1 MSTIF
6 FSSLIGPVPVAVVM
20 RENHRS
26 SLGITENP
34 IETGANVTDH
44 AYVNPKALS
53 LEFADGNAAATYNAL
68 VRFQE
73 SRVPFTV
80 VSGLFVY
87 TNMLIK
93 DLSATRDA
101 DTSKILDGRADLQ
114 EIIIVSTAYT
124 STEAAANDPQ
134 SSGRPGGVQ
143 STQSARPTT
152 ERAGTPTTADRAAGT
167 TMRGD
172 AGTVTPAPAENR
184 SVLAGMFGVGGDSA
198 PAPRLNAGQL

>member
-1 MSTIF
+1 MTAIF
-6 FSSLIGPVPVAVVM
+6 FSSLIGPIPVAVVM
-20 RENHRS
+20 RENHMS

-34 IETGANVTDH
+34 IETGASVTDH
-44 AYVNPKALS
+44 AYVNPKSLT
-53 LEFADGNAAATYNAL
+53 LEFADGNAAATFNAL

-73 SRVPFTV
+73 SRTPFVV

-93 DLSATRDA
+93 SLSATRDA
-101 DTSKILDGRADLQ
+101 GTSRILDGRAELQ

-124 STEAAANDPQ
+124 STEGAANDPQ
-134 SSGRPGGVQ
+134 SPGKPGGAN
-143 STQSARPTT
+143 STQSARPTS
-152 ERAGTPTTADRAAGT
+152 ERAGNPVTADQAAGT

-172 AGTVTPAPAENR
+172 AGTITPAPAENR
-184 SVLAGMFGVGGDSA
+184 SVLAGMFGGNSA

>member
-1 MSTIF
+1 MTAIL
-6 FSSLIGPVPVAVVM
+6 FSGSIGPIPVSVVM

-34 IETGANVTDH
+34 IENGSNVTDH
-44 AYVNPKALS
+44 AYVNPKSLT
-53 LEFADGNAAATYNAL
+53 LEFADANAAATYNAL

-73 SRVPFTV
+73 SRAPFVV

-93 DLSATRDA
+93 ELSATRDA
-101 DTSKILDGRADLQ
+101 RTSRILDGRVELQ

-124 STEAAANDPQ
+124 STEGAANDAQ
-134 SSGRPGGVQ
+134 SSGKPGGAQ
-143 STQSARPTT
+143 SNQSARPTT
-152 ERAGTPTTADRAAGT
+152 ERAGNTVTADQAAGT

-172 AGTVTPAPAENR
+172 AGAVTPPPAENK
-184 SVLAGMFGVGGDSA
+184 SVLAGMFGGGNSA
-198 PAPRLNAGQL
+198 PAPQFNAGQL